1 MSEIEPIY
9 RMRYEDGADP
19 IEVAVDA
26 VVIELEVR
34 NAVILGEIQEGHAVT
49 LLDQGDE
56 PYARRIVARLLNA
69 GWTPPAIPLDSRRIS

>member
-1 MSEIEPIY
+1 MTGIEPIY

-26 VVIELEVR
+26 VVIELDAR
-34 NAVILGEIQEGHAVT
+34 NAVLLGEVKYGNPIT

-56 PYARRIVARLLNA
+56 PWARRIVARLLNA
-69 GWTPPAIPLDSRRIS
+69 GWTPPQIAQAKEVS